1 MMTQDADPQQT
12 HQHEIERLD
21 KLYAVLALVNQAI
34 VRMPT
39 QTDLFHT
46 VCRVLV
52 EQGGFCMAW
61 VGWCNPETAMLEPV
75 AQHGDV
81 HGYLQGIRIYTDTR
95 PEGMGPVGTALREE
109 RSYICNDIFNDPATL
124 PWRAA
129 ALRSGFCASAAF
141 VVRLKGQV
149 AGALNVYAVEQD
161 YFQDREVALL
171 LDVATDIS
179 FALDNYARREARRR
193 ADAAVAEYARQLQA
207 MSRQLLEVQEN
218 ERRLL
223 ARELHDSVGQEL
235 TALSL
240 NLTVI
245 RNALPPESVAQLGAR
260 LEDSQRLLEDTTKHL
275 RHVMVTLR
283 PPGLDELG
291 LLAALKD
298 HAQRV
303 AQRSGFALMVHGS
316 EPRPR
321 LPPMVEIALFR
332 IAQEALNNTV
342 KHAQAT
348 DIAITVEGTAN
359 QVRLSV
365 ADNGRGFDPETK
377 AAGHPTAGMGM
388 TTMRERAEAMGAA
401 FAVQSATGKGTII
414 TIDVVRP
421 A

>member
-1 MMTQDADPQQT
+1 MTQDMDPQQA
-12 HQHEIERLD
+12 HQQEIERLD
-21 KLYAVLALVNQAI
+21 KLYAVLAHVNQAI

-39 QTDLFHT
+39 QADLFHT

-52 EQGGFCMAW
+52 EQGGFRMAW

-81 HGYLQGIRIYTDTR
+81 QGYLQGIRIYTDTR

-109 RSYICNDIFNDPATL
+109 RSYICNDIFNDPATQ
-124 PWRAA
+124 PWREAA
-129 ALRSGFCASAAF
+129 RRSGFLSSGAF
-141 VVRLKGQV
+141 VVRMRGAV
-149 AGALNVYAVEQD
+149 VGALSVYALERD
-161 YFQDREVALL
+161 YFQDKEVALL
-171 LDVATDIS
+171 LDVAADIS
-179 FALDNYARREARRR
+179 FALDNYARREARRH

-240 NLTVI
+240 NLTMI
-245 RNALPPESVAQLGAR
+245 RNALPSESVAQLGPR

-291 LLAALKD
+291 LLAAVKD

-303 AQRSGFALMVHGS
+303 AQRSGFTLMVHGS

-321 LPPMVEIALFR
+321 LPPTVEIALFR
-332 IAQEALNNTV
+332 IVQEALNNTV

-348 DIAITVEGTAN
+348 DIAVTVEGTAD
-359 QVRLSV
+359 QVRLCV
-365 ADNGRGFDPETK
+365 ADNGRGFDPERRA
-377 AAGHPTAGMGM
+377 AAGTASGMGM
-388 TTMRERAEAMGAA
+388 TTMRERAEAVGAA
-401 FAVQSATGKGTII
+401 FAVQSASGKGTTI
-414 TIDVVRP
+414 TIDVARP
-421 A
+421 G

>member
-1 MMTQDADPQQT
+1 MTQDLDPQQA
-12 HQHEIERLD
+12 QQQEIERLD
-21 KLYAVLALVNQAI
+21 KLYAVLAHVNQAI

-39 QTDLFHT
+39 QADLFHT

-52 EQGGFCMAW
+52 QQGGFGMAW
-61 VGWCNPETAMLEPV
+61 VGWCNATTARLEPV
-75 AQHGDV
+75 AHFGDT
-81 HGYLQGIRIYTDTR
+81 HGYLQGITIYTDTR
-95 PEGMGPVGTALREE
+95 PEGLGPIGTALREE
-109 RSYICNDIFNDPATL
+109 RSYICNDIFNDPVTL

-129 ALRSGFCASAAF
+129 AQRSGFRSSAAL
-141 VVRLKGQV
+141 VVRLQGKV
-149 AGALNVYAVEQD
+149 VGALSVYAMVQD
-161 YFQDREVALL
+161 YFQDKEMALL

-193 ADAAVAEYARQLQA
+193 AEAAVAEYARQLQA

-240 NLTVI
+240 NLSMI
-245 RNALPPESVAQLGAR
+245 RNALPPEAAALVGPR
-260 LEDSQRLLEDTTKHL
+260 LDDSQRLLEHTTQHL

-303 AQRSGFALMVHGS
+303 AQRSGFTLRVHGS

-321 LPPMVEIALFR
+321 LPPTVEIALFR
-332 IAQEALNNTV
+332 IVQEALNNTV

-348 DIAITVEGTAN
+348 DIAITVEGSAEG
-359 QVRLSV
+359 VRLCV
-365 ADNGRGFDPETK
+365 ADNGCGFDPQQR
-377 AAGHPTAGMGM
+377 AADGRITGMGM
-388 TTMRERAEAMGAA
+388 TTMRERAQAVGAA
-401 FAVQSATGKGTII
+401 FALQSACGEGTTI

>member
-1 MMTQDADPQQT
+1 MNQDLDPQLAQ
-12 HQHEIERLD
+12 QLELERLD
-21 KLYAVLALVNQAI
+21 KLYAVLAHVNQAI

-39 QTDLFHT
+39 QADLFHT

-52 EQGGFCMAW
+52 QQGGFGMAW
-61 VGWCNPETAMLEPV
+61 VGWCNAETARLEPV
-75 AQHGDV
+75 AQHGDT
-81 HGYLQGIRIYTDTR
+81 HGYLQGISIYTDLR
-95 PEGMGPVGTALREE
+95 PEGMGPLGTALREE

-124 PWRAA
+124 PWREAA
-129 ALRSGFCASAAF
+129 QRSGFRSSGAF
-141 VVRLKGQV
+141 VVRLRGQV
-149 AGALNVYAVEQD
+149 AGALSVYARERD
-161 YFQDREVALL
+161 YFQDKEVALL
-171 LDVATDIS
+171 QDVATDIS

-240 NLTVI
+240 NLSMI
-245 RNALPPESVAQLGAR
+245 RNALPPETAALVGPR
-260 LEDSQRLLEDTTKHL
+260 LDDSQRLLEHTTQHL

-303 AQRSGFALMVHGS
+303 ARRSGFTLTVQGS

-321 LPPMVEIALFR
+321 LPPTVEIALFR
-332 IAQEALNNTV
+332 IVQEALNNTV

-348 DIAITVEGTAN
+348 DITITVEGSDGR
-359 QVRLSV
+359 VRLCV
-365 ADNGRGFDPETK
+365 TDNGCGFDPQRR
-377 AAGHPTAGMGM
+377 AADGSTTGMGM
-388 TTMRERAEAMGAA
+388 TTMRERAQAVGAA
-401 FAVQSATGKGTII
+401 FALQSACGEGTTI